1 MKRHNLL
8 KQIFPREGEEAVDML
23 REHWRNHRGATI
35 LFFTLCFNLIIA
47 PAIYAATGENI
58 ARPNAYAIGIL
69 ILVTL
74 SLSVYLFLVIFQ
86 PERF

>member
-1 MKRHNLL
+1 MKRHNLFQEL
-8 KQIFPREGEEAVDML
+8 LPSDGGEAVDLL
-23 REHWRNHRGATI
+23 REHWQNHRGATI